1 MTASVKLET
10 GMRFSGTADSGH
22 NLILDAAE
30 TAGGENAGFRPT
42 ELLLISL
49 AGCTA
54 MDVISIL
61 RKKRQDVTGLEVRT
75 DGKRSENHPKVYT
88 DITIEYIVSGRGV
101 DPAAVERAI
110 ELSTETY
117 CTVEAMLKKA
127 ATITTTYR
135 IIEVA

>member
-1 MTASVKLET
+1 MQ
-10 GMRFSGTADSGH
+10 FNGTADSGH
-22 NLILDAAE
+22 VVTLDAA
-30 TAGGENAGFRPT
+30 ASVGGQNLGFRPT

-75 DGKRSENHPKVYT
+75 DGKRADDHPKVYT

-110 ELSTETY
+110 QLSSETY
-117 CTVEAMLKKA
+117 CTVEGMLKKA
-127 ATITTTYR
+127 ATITTSYR
-135 IIEVA
+135 IVEVD

>member
-1 MTASVKLET
+1 
-10 GMRFSGTADSGH
+10 MRFSGTADSGH
-22 NLILDAAE
+22 TLVLDAAE
-30 TAGGENAGFRPT
+30 AAGGENAGFRPT

-75 DGKRSENHPKVYT
+75 DGNRSEGHPKVYT
-88 DITIEYIVSGRGV
+88 DITIEYIVSGRGI

-127 ATITTTYR
+127 ATITTSYR

>member
-1 MTASVKLET
+1 
-10 GMRFSGTADSGH
+10 MRFSGTADSGH
-22 NLILDAAE
+22 TLVLDAAE
-30 TAGGENAGFRPT
+30 AAGGENAGFRPT

-75 DGKRSENHPKVYT
+75 DGNRSEGHPKVYT
-88 DITIEYIVSGRGV
+88 DIAIEYIVSGRGI

-127 ATITTTYR
+127 ATITTSYR